1 MKLDNALRIDLE
13 YWYSDTFV
21 QSYPADH
28 ADEQIP
34 ESVIPILELLDRH
47 NTKAT
52 FAVLGVVA
60 ERYPE
65 LVKAIFD
72 NGHEIAS
79 HCYSHKLLH
88 QLGKEEFEQEIIRSV
103 HLLLSITGERP
114 IGFTAPSYSLS
125 NSTRWALEIL
135 HKHGFKYDTSIFPIK
150 TFLYG
155 EPKAPLYPYKISR
168 DDVTKEDANGDI
180 IEFPLTVLKLGINIP
195 VAGGFYLRVLP
206 SWFLEFALKKV
217 NQTRPGIVYI
227 HPWETYLRTPRVNR
241 MPYLYRFINYYGIG
255 KALEKLER
263 LLTRFKFK
271 PIREVLSDIGF
282 L

>member
-21 QSYPADH
+21 QSYSADH

-34 ESVIPILELLDRH
+34 ESVIPILELLDRY

-65 LVKAIFD
+65 LVKEIFD

-125 NSTRWALEIL
+125 NATRWALEIL
-135 HKHGFKYDTSIFPIK
+135 HKHGFKYDASIFPIK

-155 EPKAPLYPYKISR
+155 EPKAPLYPYRISR

-227 HPWETYLRTPRVNR
+227 HPWETYLKTPRVNR

>member
-34 ESVIPILELLDRH
+34 ESVIPILELLDRY

-65 LVKAIFD
+65 LVKEIFD

-125 NSTRWALEIL
+125 NATRWALEIL
-135 HKHGFKYDTSIFPIK
+135 HKHGFKYDASIFPIK

-155 EPKAPLYPYKISR
+155 EPKAPLYPYRISR

-227 HPWETYLRTPRVNR
+227 HPWETYLKTPRVNR

>member
-34 ESVIPILELLDRH
+34 ESVIPILELLDRY

-65 LVKAIFD
+65 LVKEIFD

-125 NSTRWALEIL
+125 NATRWALEIL
-135 HKHGFKYDTSIFPIK
+135 YKHGFKYDASIFPIK

-155 EPKAPLYPYKISR
+155 EPKAPLYPYRISR

-227 HPWETYLRTPRVNR
+227 RPWETYLKTPRVNH

>member
-135 HKHGFKYDTSIFPIK
+135 HKHGFKYDASIFPIK

-155 EPKAPLYPYKISR
+155 EPKAPLYPYRISR

-227 HPWETYLRTPRVNR
+227 HPWETYLKTPRVNR

>member
-125 NSTRWALEIL
+125 NATRWALEIL
-135 HKHGFKYDTSIFPIK
+135 HKHGFKYDASIFPIK

-155 EPKAPLYPYKISR
+155 EPKAPLYPYRISR

-227 HPWETYLRTPRVNR
+227 HPWETYLKTPRVNR